1 MRERGMNERKK
12 EIVRNKVSESERK
25 GERERRH

>member
-1 MRERGMNERKK
+1 MREKERKK

-25 GERERRH
+25 GEIERRHW